1 MSNMTSSWRD
11 PKPLVSMHDVGLR
24 LWDGRTLEHIHW
36 EIWSDQQWTVIG
48 PNGCGKSTLMKALCG
63 QVPVSAG
70 KIAYHFGQNGAS
82 RDRRE
87 PSASPRDQI
96 AYVAFDSQKMPL
108 GHDGWFHQARWNSGV
123 RQDTWSVQDLLS
135 ERHVNQINPYQVVE
149 EHPDPSKYAVQRDR
163 VVELLDIEALLE
175 RDIQQIST
183 GERRKVLLARALL
196 KSPQLLILDNPFTG
210 LDAGFRDRLER
221 IISHLMGGDMRIILV
236 TNGRDEVPP
245 GVTHVLLMDRRGFAA
260 QGPKEA
266 ILRSLSSR
274 QEAILGQL
282 ETPVSPAVLEPQAG
296 VTVAQSQVLVRM
308 ENVSVS
314 YDGVQ
319 ILSEIDWTIRRGER
333 WALLGPNGAGK
344 TTLLSLILGDNP
356 HAYAN
361 DVTLFG
367 RRRGSGESIWDIK
380 RQIGWVAPELHL
392 YYPKDTICFDLV
404 CSGFFDSIGCYY
416 RCSTEQHKT
425 AEVWLQRLGMLQYA
439 DRSFGELSEGEQ
451 RMILI
456 VRALVKHPAL
466 LVLDEPCQGLDAD
479 NRDRVL
485 QMVETIGN
493 ETDTTAIYVTHHGD
507 ALPSVITH
515 VLRLDRGRIAS
526 RVKVDNMEKRRVSH
540 G

>member
-1 MSNMTSSWRD
+1 MTSSRRD
-11 PKPLVSMHDVGLR
+11 PKPLVSMHDVALR
-24 LWDGRTLEHIHW
+24 LWDGRTLERIHW

-70 KIAYHFGQNGAS
+70 RIAYNFEQNGAWQ
-82 RDRRE
+82 DRRE
-87 PSASPRDQI
+87 QGASPRDQI

-108 GHDGWFHQARWNSGV
+108 GHEGWFHQARWNSGV
-123 RQDTWSVQDLLS
+123 RQDTWSVQEFLS

-149 EHPDPSKYAVQRDR
+149 EHLDPSRYAAQRDR
-163 VVELLDIEALLE
+163 VVELLGIEALLG
-175 RDIQQIST
+175 RDIQQISN

-196 KSPQLLILDNPFTG
+196 KSPQLLVLDNPFTG
-210 LDAGFRDRLER
+210 LDAGFRDRLEQ
-221 IISHLMGGDMRIILV
+221 IISRLMDGDMRIILV
-236 TNGRDEVPP
+236 TNGREELPP
-245 GVTHVLLMDRRGFAA
+245 GVTHVLLMEHGGGVV

-274 QEAILGQL
+274 QEAILDQL
-282 ETPVSPAVLEPQAG
+282 ETSEPPAVLEPKAA
-296 VTVAQSQVLVRM
+296 VTVAQSRVLVRM
-308 ENVSVS
+308 KNVSVS

-319 ILSEIDWTIRRGER
+319 ILSEIDWTIRKGER
-333 WALLGPNGAGK
+333 WALLGHNGAGK

-361 DVTLFG
+361 DITLFG
-367 RRRGSGESIWDIK
+367 KRRGSGESIWDIK
-380 RQIGWVAPELHL
+380 RRIGWVAPELHL
-392 YYPKDTICFDLV
+392 YYPKDTNCFDLV
-404 CSGFFDSIGCYY
+404 CSGFFDSIGRYY
-416 RCSTEQHKT
+416 RCSAEQHKT
-425 AEVWLQRLGMLQYA
+425 AELWLQRLGMRQHA
-439 DRSFGELSEGEQ
+439 ERSFGELSEGEQ
-451 RMILI
+451 RMVLI

-515 VLRLDRGRIAS
+515 VLRLDRGRIVS
-526 RVKVDNMEKRRVSH
+526 KVKMDGMEKRRVSH